1 MTTPMNIFAMIKKHK
16 QRNFPK
22 GEEAV
27 GAWQQAG
34 PGEKRAA
41 SDRAQQVAGKTGYI
55 AEMVKEMLAGTG
67 IGRKTLAEFCE
78 ENKIDFAMAKERL
91 KGKGIQS
98 KDTETMKEITAR
110 HNTAP
115 IELAKILLVEN
126 GGK

>member
-1 MTTPMNIFAMIKKHK
+1 MNIFAMIKKHE

-22 GEEAV
+22 KEEAV

-41 SDRAQQVAGKTGYI
+41 IDRAQQVAGKTVYI
-55 AEMVKEMLAGTG
+55 AEMVKEMLAG

-115 IELAKILLVEN
+115 IELANILLVEN